1 MKLGIVSLGGK
12 SSTDIAKEALKYF
25 DKVDSLELKKFE
37 VEIDEKGT
45 KVTYEN
51 KKLDNYDCLYVRGS
65 HKYSV
70 LQRAI
75 TRALKDDTYMPT
87 ESKAFTI
94 AHDKF
99 LTMIE
104 FQKHHVSMPRTFYV
118 PDTNAAKKLLEEV
131 TYPVII
137 KLPSGTHGKGVM
149 IADSFESAKTF
160 IDALETFKSPYILQ
174 DFIDTGAKDI
184 RAIVAGEKVIASMQ
198 RVAAKKEIRAN
209 IHSGGKGQKFAM
221 TKEIESLA
229 IGAAKAVG
237 AEICAV
243 DILEGRKPVVIEV
256 NLSPGLQGIT
266 KATKLNVA
274 DMVAKYL
281 FEKASEFKKN
291 VKKKHFEGIKKH
303 LDTESKDGSDK
314 EMLGTLD
321 VRTGIIRLPKIM
333 TDITKFDSNTEV
345 KMTAKK
351 GKVTVEKYRIS

>member
-75 TRALKDDTYMPT
+75 TRPLKDDTYMPT

-118 PDTNAAKKLLEEV
+118 P
-131 TYPVII
+131 
-137 KLPSGTHGKGVM
+137 
-149 IADSFESAKTF
+149 
-160 IDALETFKSPYILQ
+160 
-174 DFIDTGAKDI
+174 
-184 RAIVAGEKVIASMQ
+184 
-198 RVAAKKEIRAN
+198 
-209 IHSGGKGQKFAM
+209 
-221 TKEIESLA
+221 
-229 IGAAKAVG
+229 
-237 AEICAV
+237 
-243 DILEGRKPVVIEV
+243 
-256 NLSPGLQGIT
+256 
-266 KATKLNVA
+266 
-274 DMVAKYL
+274 
-281 FEKASEFKKN
+281 
-291 VKKKHFEGIKKH
+291 
-303 LDTESKDGSDK
+303 
-314 EMLGTLD
+314 
-321 VRTGIIRLPKIM
+321 
-333 TDITKFDSNTEV
+333 
-345 KMTAKK
+345 
-351 GKVTVEKYRIS
+351 